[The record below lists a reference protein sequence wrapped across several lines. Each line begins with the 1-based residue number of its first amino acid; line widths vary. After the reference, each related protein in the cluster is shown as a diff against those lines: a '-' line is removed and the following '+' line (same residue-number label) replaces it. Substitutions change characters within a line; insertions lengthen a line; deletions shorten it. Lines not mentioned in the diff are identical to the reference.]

1 MLTVGETGPQMRSGW
16 YHDWKLLLNLQRKC
30 NFLPRTKKSAFKGMK
45 TLSCY
50 IKKYIYAHSKNEA
63 IAMLAV
69 DTKDSQFKIQ
79 EWRLVLLLVPMWSRI
94 HIDTVKYH
102 FKRED
107 KGV

>member
-1 MLTVGETGPQMRSGW
+1 
-16 YHDWKLLLNLQRKC
+16 
-30 NFLPRTKKSAFKGMK
+30 MK

-79 EWRLVLLLVPMWSRI
+79 E
-94 HIDTVKYH
+94 
-102 FKRED
+102 
-107 KGV
+107 